1 MDKKVI
7 IGIAI
12 LVIAITAVA
21 VFIWIKG
28 RDGAIDSNATMQN
41 SNEQRYSRVEAI
53 QKEIAAGTAV
63 LVDVREPD
71 EFAAGHAEN
80 AKLIPLGDIQAGKFN
95 EDKEKTI
102 YVYCRSGRRA
112 EEARTTL
119 QNNGYERVENLG
131 GLVDW
136 EMLGGRVVK

>member
-12 LVIAITAVA
+12 LVIIIAAIA

-28 RDGAIDSNATMQN
+28 RDGAIDNNATTQN

-53 QKEIAAGTAV
+53 QKEVAAGTAV

-80 AKLIPLGDIQAGKFN
+80 AKLIPLGDIRSGQFD
-95 EDKEKTI
+95 EDKDKKI

-112 EEARTTL
+112 EEARKIL

-131 GLVDW
+131 GLADW
-136 EMLGGRVVK
+136 EMLGGKVVK